1 MRVNGKS
8 MQTIWFDNELNA
20 VQILDQTM
28 LPFKIQL
35 KQLNTLEDSIY
46 AIKNMLVRGAPLI
59 GVTAAYGMYL
69 AVKKNPSLEHLNKS
83 GQQLIESRPTAVN
96 LKWAVNKIIN
106 KAKDVEEV
114 NRVDTILNLAN
125 EMNLFG
131 VPTSFFINRKGD
143 LIGYF
148 QGDMEWDNDTVIE
161 FINYLIKT

>member
-69 AVKKNPSLEHLNKS
+69 AVKKIHH
-83 GQQLIESRPTAVN
+83 
-96 LKWAVNKIIN
+96 
-106 KAKDVEEV
+106 
-114 NRVDTILNLAN
+114 
-125 EMNLFG
+125 
-131 VPTSFFINRKGD
+131 
-143 LIGYF
+143 
-148 QGDMEWDNDTVIE
+148 
-161 FINYLIKT
+161 

>member
-69 AVKKNPSLEHLNKS
+69 AVKKNPSLKHLNNS
-83 GQQLIESRPTAVN
+83 SI
-96 LKWAVNKIIN
+96 
-106 KAKDVEEV
+106 
-114 NRVDTILNLAN
+114 
-125 EMNLFG
+125 
-131 VPTSFFINRKGD
+131 
-143 LIGYF
+143 
-148 QGDMEWDNDTVIE
+148 
-161 FINYLIKT
+161 